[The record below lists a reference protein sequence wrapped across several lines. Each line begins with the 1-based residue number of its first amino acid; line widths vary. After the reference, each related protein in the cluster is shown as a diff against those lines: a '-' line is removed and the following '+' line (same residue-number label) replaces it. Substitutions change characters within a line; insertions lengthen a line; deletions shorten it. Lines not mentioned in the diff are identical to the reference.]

1 MPHRRCPRAD
11 STRFTCSGYLVMVVL
26 AVMLTAGCA
35 STQNDEAPYREVTIE
50 DIVRSLPLRPVPV
63 GFDVDDTLLFSTPGF
78 HYALTNRD
86 GPGGSNRYGSEPLSS
101 TAFWQD
107 MNNRHDGFSLP
118 KESGRALLKMHLSR
132 GDDIY
137 FITAR
142 TGSQPERLTE
152 LLGYTFGI
160 PEPNPVIFVGHTGKT
175 RDLRRLGIVVYYG
188 DADSDVEDARKAGVR
203 AIRLLRSP
211 LSNNPS
217 DARPGHFGE
226 EVLENSA
233 Y

>member
-1 MPHRRCPRAD
+1 MPDFPRPRD
-11 STRFTCSGYLVMVVL
+11 RSTRFTFSRHLVMFVVV
-26 AVMLTAGCA
+26 VMLTAGCA
-35 STQNDEAPYREVTIE
+35 SMQTNEAPYREVSVE
-50 DIVRSLPLRPVPV
+50 DISRSLPLRPVAV

-86 GPGGSNRYGSEPLSS
+86 GPGGSNRYGSEPLRS
-101 TAFWQD
+101 TSFWQD

-118 KESGRALLKMHLSR
+118 KDAGRALVEMHLAR

-152 LLGYTFGI
+152 LLGHTFGI
-160 PEPNPVIFVGHTGKT
+160 AKPNPVIFVGHTGKT

-188 DADSDVEDARKAGVR
+188 DADSDVEDAREAGVR

-211 LSNNPS
+211 MSNNPS
-217 DARPGHFGE
+217 NARPGHFGE